1 MSRFYP
7 HLFSPLEVGGHELP
21 NRLCLPA
28 TLTNFG
34 AGNRVT
40 ERWSNFLIERAKGG
54 TALLVSEIIAVDPN
68 AIAHAAVVT
77 GFEDENLPALTR
89 TAAAVK
95 ASGGFLVGQ
104 LWHPGRQQLWHPT
117 RSPMGVSDQP
127 DAYSWTVPH
136 VMSADDLARVA
147 KAYVDVAVRLA
158 ECGFGGV
165 ELHGAHGYLITQLLS
180 PWSNTRTD
188 GYGVDLAGRAKF
200 CVDVASA
207 TKARAGKDF
216 MVGLKMPADEGVV
229 GGIDVGEAGRITA
242 HLASAGCFDYFAYGQ
257 GNFSPSLENH
267 VPDMHFHPGHFIDLH
282 RAMRRSAAGTP
293 VMALGRIGEPELAE
307 KVIAE
312 GYGDLVGMAR
322 ALVSDAAFPSKAR
335 AGRARDIRPCVY
347 NNTCWGEVHMG
358 KPLAEFHN
366 PHLGLA
372 GEADWTPGEA
382 GRKRRITVVGA
393 GPAGLEMAWQA
404 AARGHHVKVL
414 SRSGAVGGKLALE
427 AQLPGHGELIKL
439 VEYQRRLAERHG
451 VEVELSH
458 CATAESVMA
467 TEPEVV
473 VLATGAQM
481 RVWEG
486 TAQADPDTVMSV
498 REMVHRHAGGALKP
512 GKCAVLFD
520 YDHTAPT
527 YSAVDVLATLFDEV
541 TLLTPRTE
549 IAKAVNYCSALGI
562 HRRLH
567 TAGVNIVVAAEPERF
582 HSGTLVWRNV
592 FSGRKSVI
600 EAVDLMVYATPRRV
614 GDSLASELRAALPES
629 VELHQIGDCLSPRN
643 LLIAIH
649 EGYDLASR
657 L

>member
-40 ERWSNFLIERAKGG
+40 ERWSNFLVERAKGG

-89 TAAAVK
+89 TAAAVQ
-95 ASGGFLVGQ
+95 AAGGFLVGQ

-136 VMSADDLARVA
+136 VMSAEDLARVA
-147 KAYVDVAVRLA
+147 AAYVDVAVRLA
-158 ECGFGGV
+158 ACGFRGV

-188 GYGVDLAGRAKF
+188 DYGVDMAGRAKF
-200 CVDVASA
+200 CRDVA
-207 TKARAGKDF
+207 RAIKTRCGKDF
-216 MVGLKMPADEGVV
+216 VVGLKMPADEGVA
-229 GGIDVGEAGRITA
+229 GGIDVEEAGRITA
-242 HLASAGCFDYFAYGQ
+242 HLAAAGCFDYFAYGQ

-267 VPDMHFHPGHFIDLH
+267 VPDMHFRAGHFIDLH
-282 RAMRRSAAGTP
+282 RAMRLSAAGVP

-307 KVIAE
+307 KVVAE

-322 ALVSDAAFPSKAR
+322 ALVSDAAFPNKAR
-335 AGRARDIRPCVY
+335 AGRREDIRPCVY
-347 NNTCWGEVHMG
+347 NNTCWGEVHLG

-372 GEADWTPGEA
+372 GEADWAPGKA
-382 GRKRRITVVGA
+382 SRKRRITVVGA
-393 GPAGLEMAWQA
+393 GPAGLEIAWQA
-404 AARGHHVKVL
+404 AARGHRVKVL
-414 SRSGAVGGKLALE
+414 SRSESVGGKLALE
-427 AQLPGHGELIKL
+427 AQLPGHGDLAKL
-439 VEYQRRLAERHG
+439 VDYQCRLAERYG
-451 VEVELSH
+451 AEIELSH
-458 CATAESVMA
+458 RANAASVMA
-467 TEPEVV
+467 TDPEVV

-486 TAQADPDTVMSV
+486 ASERDTAGVVSV
-498 REMVHRHAGGALKP
+498 RELVRRYARGALNA
-512 GKCAVLFD
+512 GKRAVLFD
-520 YDHTAPT
+520 HDHTAPT
-527 YSAVDVLATLFDEV
+527 YSAVDVLASLFDEV

-567 TAGVNIVVAAEPERF
+567 AAGVNIVVAAEPERF
-582 HSGTLVWRNV
+582 HSGNLNWRNV
-592 FSGRKSVI
+592 FSGREFVI
-600 EAVDLMVYATPRRV
+600 EDVDLMVYATPRRV
-614 GDSLASELRAALPES
+614 DDALANELRAALPNDI
-629 VELHQIGDCLSPRN
+629 VLHQIGDCLSPRN
-643 LLIAIH
+643 LLIAVH
-649 EGYDLASR
+649 EGYDLANR
-657 L
+657 I